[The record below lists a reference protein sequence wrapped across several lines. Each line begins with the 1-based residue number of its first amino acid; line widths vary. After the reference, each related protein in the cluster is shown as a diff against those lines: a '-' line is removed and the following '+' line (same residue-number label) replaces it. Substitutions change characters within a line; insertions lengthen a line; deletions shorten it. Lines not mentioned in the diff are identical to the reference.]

1 MFPSFSQLAALL
13 ATQEQPAAQGC
24 DGGLMA
30 FAPYLLMFAI
40 FWVLV
45 FLPMRRERKQHQDL
59 LAALKRGDEVLTQ
72 SGLLGTITDI
82 ADPLVTLEIAKNVKI
97 RVLRSSISKKY
108 VEPKGETKGE
118 AKKEEAKA

>member
-1 MFPSFSQLAALL
+1 
-13 ATQEQPAAQGC
+13 
-24 DGGLMA
+24 MA

-97 RVLRSSISKKY
+97 RVLRSSIAKKY